1 MVFTSVGSRPNG
13 KPWRGSRATRRSAGP
28 SVPVLPWHAAHL
40 RSYSTAPCTGLPLPG
55 GRPVPSAITSMSQA
69 LISSAVAG
77 LPKPNVAGAPGGPA
91 SVSLRPQPP
100 PRSPS
105 TTTTN
110 APRTLTIGLE
120 RHGAVPPHP
129 PRSDVI
135 EMVVG
140 AQAACL
146 PELLQGRL
154 HVAGLVHCAARECGF
169 RPVPVPQVP
178 EPRMTL
184 GEYGLLQLGGRPA
197 PPAIGAHVHARDP
210 TAAAP
215 RYAGDLPPAF
225 LGKGDRVCGEGD
237 DGFRVHDEAEHA
249 RGAVDELR
257 GEVRPGLPVARGAV
271 SGALDEVQ
279 PRDRGKALE
288 GLEVEHHR
296 ALDHP
301 VDQELVTVGVDG
313 RHARVVALEV
323 QVCRSDDPA
332 KILQRRERD
341 ALSAPA
347 RDTARPLEP

>member
-1 MVFTSVGSRPNG
+1 
-13 KPWRGSRATRRSAGP
+13 
-28 SVPVLPWHAAHL
+28 
-40 RSYSTAPCTGLPLPG
+40 
-55 GRPVPSAITSMSQA
+55 
-69 LISSAVAG
+69 
-77 LPKPNVAGAPGGPA
+77 
-91 SVSLRPQPP
+91 
-100 PRSPS
+100 
-105 TTTTN
+105 
-110 APRTLTIGLE
+110 
-120 RHGAVPPHP
+120 
-129 PRSDVI
+129 
-135 EMVVG
+135 MVVR
-140 AQAACL
+140 AEAARL

-154 HVAGLVHCAARECGF
+154 HVAGLVHRAARERGF

-237 DGFRVHDEAEHA
+237 DRFRVHDEAEHA
-249 RGAVDELR
+249 GGAVGQRVRVLRRLLASHERPVGDLDPPDPLDVRVSFPTRQQEPSRVALLGTERFAILAVRDQGVVPGLLDGYAPRHHGRVLSLSQEPLGAGLHASLPKQGREGHAGPLARAREAVDELR
-257 GEVRPGLPVARGAV
+257 GEVGPGLPVARGAV

-301 VDQELVTVGVDG
+301 VDQEPVTVGVDG

-347 RDTARPLEP
+347 RDTARPLER